1 MATRAQA
8 LRSIPAGRHSRT
20 PISRTQVEAV
30 ISRSVASF
38 GAVFALQSVP
48 QFLAQRDEAHPLWL
62 AVVATTV
69 FASIIVALVLS
80 FTRRRVRQAHMLGS
94 IIFLV
99 ALCTWPLAVEDA
111 IAVTQGPHWL
121 YQLLTVATAM
131 AAIGF
136 STRIATLY
144 LFLVPAVYGII
155 RVSVPGGE
163 AYWVQALLESLYSV
177 ILGGVIVVIV
187 AMLRTAAASVDTAQS
202 TALDRYSLA
211 VRQHATEVERVQVDS
226 IVHDSVLTTLLSAAR
241 AYTPEAKQLAAT
253 MAGNAIGHLREAA
266 LVSPD
271 DGSTV
276 SVTTV
281 GERITEA
288 AAALGHR
295 FELRTRTLGTM
306 AIPAQAA
313 DAVHAAAV
321 QAMVNSIQHAGSG
334 SGVSRW
340 LALRGAMDGG
350 ILIEV
355 GDTGS
360 GFTLS
365 EVPSERLGLRVSI
378 IERVANAGGVADI
391 DSVRSEGTVI
401 TIRWPRDERMSRDLD
416 GAFGGEPS

>member
-99 ALCTWPLAVEDA
+99 ALCTWPLAVEDSV
-111 IAVTQGPHWL
+111 AVTQGPHWL

-144 LFLVPAVYGII
+144 LFLVPAIYGII

-276 SVTTV
+276 
-281 GERITEA
+281 RISAVASRVSEA
-288 AAALGHR
+288 AATMRAP
-295 FELRTRTLGTM
+295 FEVRRRPLAAWT
-306 AIPAQAA
+306 IPAQAA
-313 DAVHAAAV
+313 EAVYAASV
-321 QAMVNSIQHAGSG
+321 QAMVNSLQHAGEADD
-334 SGVSRW
+334 VSRW
-340 LALRGAMDGG
+340 ITIRTAQPHG
-350 ILIEV
+350 IEIEV

-360 GFTLS
+360 GFSLID
-365 EVPSERLGLRVSI
+365 VPTERLGVR
-378 IERVANAGGVADI
+378 I
-391 DSVRSEGTVI
+391 DRKSVV
-401 TIRWPRDERMSRDLD
+401 
-416 GAFGGEPS
+416 